1 VLRKVDERLK
11 VTFEKE
17 TVIDVPLIKV
27 DQVIVWGRVTVT
39 PSTVKSLL
47 EHGIEIIYLSTYGK
61 YIGRVQP
68 EFSKNSILRK
78 AQYRASDDKEKSISI
93 SKHLVYGKL
102 ANMRTILLRAERF
115 NGLGDKIE
123 EAIER
128 IRIGI
133 RRLKDATSMDEV
145 RGYEGA
151 GTAAYFGVFGDL
163 IKADDFSFD
172 GREKRPPTDPINALL
187 SLGYV
192 LLTNDIHTACNV
204 VGFDP
209 YIGFL
214 HTDKYGKPSLPLD
227 LVEEFRPVIVDSLV
241 ISLINKRVIQIDDFD
256 VELGNVYKLKDGAFK
271 KFLQHYEEKKRTE
284 IKHPLFDYKATYM
297 KSFELQTR
305 LLGKFI
311 SGEIEEYIPFLI
323 K

>member
-1 VLRKVDERLK
+1 MSTLHITRDDSVLRKVDERLK

-27 DQVIVWGRVTVT
+27 DQVIIWGRVTVT

-78 AQYRASDDKEKSISI
+78 AQFRASEDKEKTISI

-115 NGLGDKIE
+115 NGLEGKIE

-133 RRLKDATSMDEV
+133 RRLKDASSVDEV
-145 RGYEGA
+145 RGHEGA
-151 GTAAYFGVFGDL
+151 GTAAYFGVFENL

-172 GREKRPPTDPINALL
+172 GREKRPPTDPIN
-187 SLGYV
+187 SCV
-192 LLTNDIHTACNV
+192 L
-204 VGFDP
+204 
-209 YIGFL
+209 
-214 HTDKYGKPSLPLD
+214 
-227 LVEEFRPVIVDSLV
+227 
-241 ISLINKRVIQIDDFD
+241 
-256 VELGNVYKLKDGAFK
+256 
-271 KFLQHYEEKKRTE
+271 
-284 IKHPLFDYKATYM
+284 
-297 KSFELQTR
+297 
-305 LLGKFI
+305 
-311 SGEIEEYIPFLI
+311 
-323 K
+323 